1 MTPQD
6 ILAMPADA
14 YMNDCQ
20 KNFFRQV
27 LLEKQGS
34 AMESTAQARE
44 TLANLGNAPDPADLA
59 NIEEDRQNLTRTL
72 DRLHGQ
78 ILEIRRALKAIDDGD
93 YGWCETTGEEIG
105 LRRLLAQP
113 TARYSAIAQNM
124 NESISRH
131 YAAA

>member
-6 ILAMPADA
+6 ILAMPAVA
-14 YMNDCQ
+14 YMNEIQQD
-20 KNFFRQV
+20 FFRQV
-27 LLEKQGS
+27 LLDKQGS
-34 AMESTAQARE
+34 AMETIAQARE

-78 ILEIRRALKAIDDGD
+78 THEVRRALKAIDDGE
-93 YGWCETTGEEIG
+93 YGWCEATGEEIG

-113 TARYSAIAQNM
+113 TARYSAIVQSQQ
-124 NESISRH
+124 ESISRH

>member
-14 YMNDCQ
+14 YMNETQRD
-20 KNFFRQV
+20 FFRQV
-27 LLEKQGS
+27 LLDKQGA
-34 AMESTAQARE
+34 AMEAIAQARE
-44 TLANLGNAPDPADLA
+44 TLASLGNAPDPADLA
-59 NIEEDRQNLTRTL
+59 NIEEDRQSLARTL

-78 ILEIRRALKAIDDGD
+78 VNDIRSALKAIEDGE

-105 LRRLLAQP
+105 LRRLIAQP
-113 TARYSAIAQNM
+113 TARYSALAQSL

>member
-14 YMNDCQ
+14 YMNEIQ
-20 KNFFRQV
+20 REFFRQV
-27 LLEKQGS
+27 LLDKQVS
-34 AMESTAQARE
+34 AMEAIAQARD
-44 TLANLGNAPDPADLA
+44 TMANLGNAPDPADLA

-78 ILEIRRALKAIDDGD
+78 IQEVRRALKAIDDGE

-113 TARYSAIAQNM
+113 TARYSAIAQSL

>member
-14 YMNDCQ
+14 YMNEIQ
-20 KNFFRQV
+20 REFFRQV
-27 LLEKQGS
+27 LLDKQGS
-34 AMESTAQARE
+34 AMEAIAQARD
-44 TLANLGNAPDPADLA
+44 TMANLGNAPDPADLA

-78 ILEIRRALKAIDDGD
+78 IQEVRRALKAIDDGE

-113 TARYSAIAQNM
+113 TARYSAIAQSL